1 MQGMSFKSVTRRESC
16 TIDVIQIYVV
26 HALPQDYF
34 VRSDGAPYDRSH
46 YYANPGNYTSIFHER
61 VSLGIVSTRI

>member
-1 MQGMSFKSVTRRESC
+1 M
-16 TIDVIQIYVV
+16 IDVIQIYVV

-46 YYANPGNYTSIFHER
+46 YYANPGNYTSVFHAR
-61 VSLGIVSTRI
+61 VSLGVVFTRI